1 VELTGKVALVTGGA
15 SGIGRAIA
23 AGLARGGA
31 SVAVAD
37 LVTVPAGGSADE
49 LLDGKPSLS
58 LQVDVS
64 SEPAT
69 AAMAAEVESELGGID
84 LLVNDAAYFADLDYR
99 SFEEIP
105 LEEWRHVFD
114 VNVMGTWLC
123 TKAVVPAMRRRGG
136 GAIVNIASATVFKG
150 TPRLLHYVSSKGAVV
165 AMTRSLAN
173 ELGPDGIRV
182 NAIAPGFTESDGV
195 MRRAEFYSAQR
206 QLAVRTRALQRA
218 EVPEDLAGAARFLCG
233 PGAGFIT
240 GQTLVVDGG
249 SAFH

>member
-1 VELTGKVALVTGGA
+1 MELTGKVALVTGGA